1 MKRAAPSQ
9 GAESA
14 PSEPAA
20 DQDGSVLT
28 TVRQQFIEQSANALG
43 QAWARRWRQ
52 DLHREGRPA
61 AGGWPGTMREAR
73 TQVEITLPGEMRHR
87 KMPAITGVERELAA
101 RTAYSSARNEWRKH
115 TDPEIP

>member
-14 PSEPAA
+14 PSEPETDPENSA
-20 DQDGSVLT
+20 QT
-28 TVRQQFIEQSANALG
+28 TARRRFIEQSATTLG
-43 QAWARRWRQ
+43 QAWAKQWRQ

-61 AGGWPGTMREAR
+61 AGGWPGTLREAR
-73 TQVEITLPGEMRHR
+73 TQVEINLPSELLHR

-101 RTAYSSARNEWRKH
+101 RTAYASARNEWRRH
-115 TDPEIP
+115 LEPETP